1 MEKAWN
7 NSDSAE
13 CLKSARNLFT
23 SFLTRA
29 IVKCKE
35 RLTLGQS
42 ESVHAETVGVKLI
55 TEEVLQNRI
64 DRAAAALARQ
74 KAGDCGSVGPVTLF
88 PLGQ

>member
-1 MEKAWN
+1 MCVCV
-7 NSDSAE
+7 SA
-13 CLKSARNLFT
+13 CVRVCNG
-23 SFLTRA
+23 SFA